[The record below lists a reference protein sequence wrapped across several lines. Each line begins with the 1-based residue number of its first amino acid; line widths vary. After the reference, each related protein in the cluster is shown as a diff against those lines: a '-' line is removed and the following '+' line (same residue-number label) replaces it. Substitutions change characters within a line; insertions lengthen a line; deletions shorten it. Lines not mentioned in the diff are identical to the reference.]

1 MRKKNMKKGI
11 ALLLALSLAIPVVSL
26 TPSAS
31 VVNAADVSS
40 VNEVG
45 DINGNGIA
53 ASDLVA
59 VKKNAANLQLVDL
72 NNDGK
77 CDAAD
82 AVLMRDYLLGKIAAF
97 YRPDTSVANNDTY
110 LYTATDALDR
120 QMTTV
125 DVANDDKK
133 VGMRYFLHMGTGS
146 NKLYSVSNILKANA
160 NAYLSNDAWLM
171 AGGGAVGQ
179 EHWWGE
185 SLFGYYTSTDAWVVD
200 KDVQML
206 TDAGVDFIAID
217 TADGTKIYEDQLSL
231 LLSVLTK
238 YKAQGFNVPKVTFM
252 ETGDAVNSA
261 LQSFYSND
269 AYADLWYVKD
279 GATIK
284 SVAELTVKS
293 VPVAKSYDGT
303 AMSESAF
310 YGDTYNHQRT
320 YNGATNLTGDD
331 ASLLGYN
338 FEYEF
343 ANAMESNAS
352 TVLVESWNEWIS
364 VRETATDSSKPIV
377 LVDNAD
383 LNNSSDIQPMKD
395 GYGDSYYM
403 QLVDCIKQYK
413 GAKITNN
420 RLNTASVTEGVA
432 MDMAADFQQWNKVST
447 HYLDYTQDIL
457 DRKAGGYEGQEV
469 QTVSSSY
476 LEISFAQIGGSGTNF
491 ITKEAYAGGSTVTF
505 DMFIPS
511 GTGAEWAAVGYST
524 SATSLSPD
532 IYGFYGTLGTSF
544 ADSKYEW
551 GKWVTCTVEL
561 PADSNSYYVWI
572 AGEPGKNFNNQLTL
586 IDNFKVTKGGNVLI
600 NEDFED
606 KDYSDTFNAKSGVA
620 SIHTETSIVLPEAET
635 NAVLSAN
642 VGATSEG
649 SPLSVSTKNA
659 YMGGSTISFDAK
671 VQSGTGWWAVCWTT
685 DLSTANIYAW
695 TDGAAYGQSMTT
707 VADTWSTY
715 TCTLPDDGN
724 EYYVYIVSEDNANW
738 DNKPILIDNFT
749 VSKNGLNSVK
759 ETFDDGLDSSIFNV
773 TSNRATTE
781 SAETNASDT
790 AENKAA
796 AIDIN
801 QITESGTMSFV
812 TNYAYPANST
822 ITLRAFVPEEA
833 GSWWAI
839 GASTSTTGSIY
850 TWVDGTFSTE
860 GKKGTWGTYTVTIPD
875 GEGPY
880 YLSIV
885 GSKGEWNGSK
895 LIIDDF
901 KVVTADGAWAEDDFQ
916 NGLTNGMFS
925 VNTDTA
931 ISWVTAKEEKIVYTD
946 ESGQNDIDK
955 MKMTTDGTNLYA
967 FVETVD
973 AIKGFGNANC
983 MSLFISTG
991 NSGGCWNQYEFV
1003 VNRDSSKATAEGL
1016 TIEQYV
1022 SGAWKVVGYADYQLV
1037 GNRLQLAVPLELLQV
1052 NSAFSL
1058 EFKWADNYDE
1068 NDIYSFYTKGDA
1080 APYGRA
1086 NYVYEV
1092 TGKVAAIDVDFLTME
1107 GAMDFVTKEKYPS
1120 GTQISVKAYVPENA
1134 GSWWSMGK
1142 TADKSNGSIYTFLLY
1157 NDTTGKKGTW
1167 DTYEATLQ
1175 EDAYIFIA
1183 GSKGE
1188 WSHSQLLIE
1197 SVTITTPNG
1206 TAVKDNFTGGFT
1218 NGLFD
1223 VNTTDESGN
1232 VIAHLQTVEEDRSDK
1247 VAEIDM
1253 NNINSNGTSFITK
1266 DAYPGG
1272 STATFRA
1279 KVMSSAWWGFAYT
1292 TKQDGHDVYKAAE
1305 QDKNLMSVTTVG
1317 EWKEYTI
1324 QVPAGDTPYYI
1335 YIGCGME
1342 DADWKDKPVL
1352 LDDFKIYNAAG
1363 EMIAK
1368 DNFNLASE
1376 QRLFDTDVHVEY
1388 VEVEEDTVGG
1398 NQAASIKSGASASAF
1413 ISRNAYPAGST
1424 ITLDAKVAS
1433 TGNWTLNW
1441 TTNADGSGTAAA
1453 SNKISYVHGAWAD
1466 NYTYTAP
1473 TSGGPYYIYIS
1484 GSDSASTALLVDNV
1498 KVKNASGT
1506 SMVKDN
1512 FNHPFSE
1519 SMFGVDT
1526 SYVSL
1531 VKVEA
1536 DVVEDGIDFN
1546 AYGAPTV
1553 GGTVSEATAAQL
1565 DEAYADMAAAGFT
1578 KAIAMHEGWSDAT
1591 GNTLLETAAAR
1602 TASADAAAALAIQA
1616 AEANDIL
1623 YYVKDTSFYNLGKD
1637 SSDSSVIDSDMISK
1651 ESDFKSVI
1659 ENIFGSTT
1667 GSKSYLTSSA
1677 YAGHFAADEPTYKGK
1692 DLTAVKYQ
1700 TNYYNAQMNTLG
1712 VEGEMLVNL
1721 FGAFY
1726 AKTNGFLGIGN
1737 YDYTDYIESYL
1748 ENGGKTLGYFSW
1760 DNYPFVDSAKET
1772 ESGSAANHLS
1782 TYLYNYEYLAG
1793 VAKTNNMELR
1803 NMVQAM
1809 GDGTG
1814 VRELTGADDLRFQ
1827 IYSGLAFGVKEFT
1840 YYQYSNSSTRNDKTT
1855 GFLYEYS
1862 TQETTE
1868 TYDWAKEVNNEV
1880 HAIEG
1885 ALDEYQWSKSYV
1897 IDNGATNEM
1906 ISGMTSAVKTNSTK
1920 IAMSTGGDI
1929 LASEFTAKQ
1938 SDNINTNAYMFVN
1951 VEYDNASG
1959 SEKIV
1964 DGSVKKD
1971 VAVTFPSGTTAL
1983 SIYQGGKQKIVPISD
1998 ASYTFS
2004 IGGGEGVFVIPLS

>member
-1 MRKKNMKKGI
+1 MRRKNMKKGI

-40 VNEVG
+40 ANEVG

-59 VKKNAANLQLVDL
+59 VKKNAVNLQLVDL

-77 CDAAD
+77 CDVAD
-82 AVLMRDYLLGKIAAF
+82 AVLMRDYLLGKIVAF

-120 QMTTV
+120 LMANVGVSNTGKTV
-125 DVANDDKK
+125 
-133 VGMRYFLHMGTGS
+133 GIRYFLHMGAGS
-146 NKLYSVSNILKANA
+146 NKLYSVSNILKANE
-160 NAYLSNDAWLM
+160 NAYLSSDAWLM

-185 SLFGYYTSTDAWVVD
+185 SLFGYYTSMDEWVVD

-217 TADGTKIYEDQLSL
+217 TADGTKVYEEQLAL

-252 ETGDAVNSA
+252 ATGDAVNSA
-261 LQSFYSND
+261 LQSFYNND
-269 AYADLWYVKD
+269 AYADLWYAKD
-279 GATIK
+279 GTTIK

-293 VPVAKSYDGT
+293 VPVARSYDGT

-310 YGDTYNHQRT
+310 YGDSYNHQRT

-343 ANAMESNAS
+343 KNAMESNAG

-377 LVDNAD
+377 LADNAD

-420 RLNTASVTEGVA
+420 RLNTASITEGVA

-469 QTVSSSY
+469 SVTSNTYAQ
-476 LEISFAQIGGSGTNF
+476 ISFDAMGENA
-491 ITKEAYAGGSTVTF
+491 TKFMTKAAYAGGGKVSFDVYLPETTSAGWWTVGYTTNSSNS
-505 DMFIPS
+505 DIYVKPGNVDITVRGQWKTVEVDIPS
-511 GTGAEWAAVGYST
+511 GANYYIFVNSEQSNKWGGA
-524 SATSLSPD
+524 
-532 IYGFYGTLGTSF
+532 
-544 ADSKYEW
+544 
-551 GKWVTCTVEL
+551 
-561 PADSNSYYVWI
+561 
-572 AGEPGKNFNNQLTL
+572 LTL
-586 IDNFKVTKGGNVLI
+586 IDNFKITDSAGNVLLL
-600 NEDFED
+600 EDFED
-606 KDYSDTFNAKSGVA
+606 KDLSDTFKTGEGVA
-620 SIHTETSIVLPEAET
+620 SLKTETSFDLPEADT
-635 NAVLSAN
+635 NAVVAIN
-642 VGATSEG
+642 
-649 SPLSVSTKNA
+649 NR
-659 YMGGSTISFDAK
+659 
-671 VQSGTGWWAVCWTT
+671 
-685 DLSTANIYAW
+685 NIA
-695 TDGAAYGQSMTT
+695 
-707 VADTWSTY
+707 
-715 TCTLPDDGN
+715 
-724 EYYVYIVSEDNANW
+724 
-738 DNKPILIDNFT
+738 
-749 VSKNGLNSVK
+749 
-759 ETFDDGLDSSIFNV
+759 
-773 TSNRATTE
+773 
-781 SAETNASDT
+781 
-790 AENKAA
+790 
-796 AIDIN
+796 
-801 QITESGTMSFV
+801 ESGTMSFTSKQAYPGGSTV
-812 TNYAYPANST
+812 TFKAYSGVTDQWWGLGYFAEGTSTDIYSIASGGLSLMDNSKIGTWNEYSVSLPDDGKNYYFFIGGGKETAWIENPLLVDDFKVSKNGLVLASDDFEAGLDAGLFAVDASNAISIKELEKTEDTSPNKAVAIDMNQIAESGEMSFVTKYAYPANST

-839 GASTSTTGSIY
+839 GASPSTTGDIY
-850 TWVDGTFSTE
+850 TWVDGAFNTE

-880 YLSIV
+880 HLSIV

-916 NGLTNGMFS
+916 AGLTSGMFS

-931 ISWVTAKEEKIVYTD
+931 ISWVTAKEEKIIYTD

-955 MKMTTDGTNLYA
+955 IKMTTDGTNLYA
-967 FVETVD
+967 FVETVG

-1022 SGAWKVVGYADYQLV
+1022 AGAWKVVGYADYQLE
-1037 GNRLQLAVPLELLQV
+1037 GNRLQLAIPLELLQV
-1052 NSAFSL
+1052 NSAFAL

-1107 GAMDFVTKEKYPS
+1107 GAMEFITKESYPS
-1120 GTQISVKAYVPENA
+1120 GTKISVKAYVPENA
-1134 GSWWSMGK
+1134 GSWWSLGQ
-1142 TADKSNGSIYTFLLY
+1142 TQDKANGSIYNFLLF

-1167 DTYEATLQ
+1167 DTYEATLSQ
-1175 EDAYIFIA
+1175 DAYIYIA
-1183 GSKGE
+1183 GAKGE
-1188 WSHSQLLIE
+1188 WSHSELLIE

-1218 NGLFD
+1218 HGLFD
-1223 VNTTDESGN
+1223 VKTTDADGN
-1232 VIAHLQTVEEDRSDK
+1232 VIAHLQTVEEDQSDK
-1247 VAEIDM
+1247 VAQIDM
-1253 NNINSNGTSFITK
+1253 DNINANGTSFITK
-1266 DAYPGG
+1266 VAYPGG
-1272 STATFRA
+1272 SKATFKA
-1279 KVMSSAWWGFAYT
+1279 KVDAANAWWGFAYAT
-1292 TKQDGHDVYKAAE
+1292 TPGSSDVYQAA
-1305 QDKNLMSVTTVG
+1305 QADKNLMSVTTVG

-1335 YIGCGME
+1335 YIGCSMDPE
-1342 DADWKDKPVL
+1342 WANKPVL
-1352 LDDFKIYNAAG
+1352 LDDFKVYNAAG
-1363 EMIAK
+1363 ELIAK

-1376 QRLFDTDVHVEY
+1376 QRLFSTDAHVEY
-1388 VEVEEDTVGG
+1388 TETQEETVSG
-1398 NQAASIKSGASASAF
+1398 NQAAAIKSGASASAF

-1484 GSDSASTALLVDNV
+1484 GSDSASAALLIDNV
-1498 KVKNASGT
+1498 KVAGASG
-1506 SMVKDN
+1506 SVMAQDG

-1519 SMFGVDT
+1519 SMFAVNT

-1531 VKVEA
+1531 AKVEA

-1553 GGTVSEATAAQL
+1553 GGNVSEATAAQL
-1565 DEAYADMAAAGFT
+1565 NAAYADMAAAGFT
-1578 KAIAMHEGWSDAT
+1578 KAIAMHEGYSEAT
-1591 GNTLLETAAAR
+1591 GGSLVETSTLRTNT
-1602 TASADAAAALAIQA
+1602 ADAAAALAIQA
-1616 AEANDIL
+1616 AEANNIL

-1637 SSDSSVIDSDMISK
+1637 SNDASVIDSDMISK
-1651 ESDFKSVI
+1651 EADFESVI
-1659 ENIFGSTT
+1659 ENIFSSAT

-1677 YAGHFAADEPTYKGK
+1677 YAGHFAADEPTYKGQ

-1700 TNYYNAQMNTLG
+1700 TNYYNAQMSNLG
-1712 VEGEMLVNL
+1712 VKGEMLVNL

-1726 AKTNGFLGIGN
+1726 DKDNGFLGIGDFT
-1737 YDYTDYIESYL
+1737 YADYISKYL
-1748 ENGGKTLGYFSW
+1748 TNGGKDLKYISW
-1760 DNYPFVDSAKET
+1760 DNYPFIDSSKET
-1772 ESGSAANHLS
+1772 EEGAAAAHMS

-1793 VAKTNNMELR
+1793 IAKTNNMELR
-1803 NMVQAM
+1803 NVVQSM

-1814 VRELTGADDLRFQ
+1814 VRELTGPDDLRFQ

-1840 YYQYSNSSTRNDKTT
+1840 YYQYSNSSTRNDGTK

-1862 TQETTE
+1862 TQETTT

-1897 IDNGATNEM
+1897 VDNGATNEM
-1906 ISGMTSAVKTNSTK
+1906 IAGMTSAVKTNGTK
-1920 IAMSTGGDI
+1920 ITMSTSGDI
-1929 LASEFTAKQ
+1929 LASEFTAEQ
-1938 SDNINTNAYMFVN
+1938 DDNINTSAYMFVN
-1951 VEYDNASG
+1951 VEYNNASG
-1959 SEKIV
+1959 STKIV

-1971 VAVTFPSGTTAL
+1971 VTVTFPSGTTAL
-1983 SIYQGGKQKIVPISD
+1983 SIYQGGEQKIVPISGT
-1998 ASYTFS
+1998 SYTFS